1 MYINNCHEIVHRDI
15 KDENVVLGPN
25 EKCVLIDFGSSG
37 LARKAGWDTFSG
49 TQVLNF
55 SWSFFNTKNNIYY
68 RLDYAGPEI
77 LRGERYYGKEQD
89 VWAFGV
95 VAYVLLVGECPF
107 MTAAEAQEGLD
118 SPFANASICLDER
131 CAEGKEKEGEE
142 VDGGGALGDAA
153 GLVRACLQ
161 VDVEARPTF
170 EKILQ
175 SRVLAGDNGCI

>member
-1 MYINNCHEIVHRDI
+1 MILIEIVHRDI

-37 LARKAGWDTFSG
+37 LARKSGWDTFSG
-49 TQVLNF
+49 TQVSIL
-55 SWSFFNTKNNIYY
+55 SWSYLFIKSNIYY

-77 LRGERYYGKEQD
+77 LRGERYFGKEQD

-107 MTAAEAQEGLD
+107 MTAAEAQEGLE
-118 SPFANASICLDER
+118 SPFSNASISLDER

-142 VDGGGALGDAA
+142 DDGGGALGDAA
-153 GLVRACLQ
+153 ALVRACLQ
-161 VDVEARPTF
+161 VDVKSRPTF
-170 EKILQ
+170 ERILQ
-175 SRVLAGDNGCI
+175 SRVLTGEGGWV